1 MTVNFFVDRG
11 EEIVISQTTLSQWT
25 MKVVLQNHN
34 VKELPKFEAKK
45 FSFFVKKSINPVEK
59 FRELR

>member
-1 MTVNFFVDRG
+1 MF
-11 EEIVISQTTLSQWT
+11 QWT
-25 MKVVLQNHN
+25 MKVVLQNYN